1 MIEKKFRV
9 YDRNTDSFA
18 YFDLRSSLGM
28 LPLDI
33 PDEDIHQ
40 FTGLTDKRGKEI
52 YEGDILV
59 ETMTQEMAA
68 TGGGVS
74 VDIVRFN
81 SGSFLIDCEPMWNY
95 VSSNNPDV
103 LEDFEVIGNILNR
116 ADQEVLGEYSQNN
129 IIRKNFECGVTELY
143 ESGGIQGIIC
153 DDNLVSLH
161 HRIDEFIDRLD
172 MKDNNCVGAYIGDII
187 DTKNNKIIVKG
198 WEIKL

>member
-1 MIEKKFRV
+1 MIEFLKI
-9 YDRNTDSFA
+9 
-18 YFDLRSSLGM
+18 LGKI
-28 LPLDI
+28 LIGIVLLGLIIVLFPLI
-33 PDEDIHQ
+33 
-40 FTGLTDKRGKEI
+40 
-52 YEGDILV
+52 
-59 ETMTQEMAA
+59 
-68 TGGGVS
+68 
-74 VDIVRFN
+74 
-81 SGSFLIDCEPMWNY
+81 
-95 VSSNNPDV
+95 
-103 LEDFEVIGNILNR
+103 FEVIGNILNR

-172 MKDNNCVGAYIGDII
+172 MKDNNCVGAYIGDIM